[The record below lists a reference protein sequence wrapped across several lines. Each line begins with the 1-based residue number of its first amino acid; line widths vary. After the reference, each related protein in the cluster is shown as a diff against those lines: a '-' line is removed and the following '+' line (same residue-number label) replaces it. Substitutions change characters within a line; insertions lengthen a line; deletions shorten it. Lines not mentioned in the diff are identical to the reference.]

1 MPASEY
7 ILGLLRADLM
17 QFRPRGGHMQLF
29 RFALIALV
37 VSTAI
42 TRTGAQSNP
51 FLGAWNLTSDAPQS
65 YVYWLEVKEESG
77 KLSAM
82 FLNRGGHAVPVADVK
97 IADGTLSFV
106 FPTGQ
111 KPVVTLKASNDQL
124 MGTVGEK
131 INVTGVRPPQWG
143 ACDANGKHT
152 FGKPVALFDGKSTD
166 AWDVQHK
173 DRPMNWRVE
182 DGTMTNDPKANN
194 LVSKEKFFDFRLD
207 AEYKVSPKGNSGIY
221 LRGRYEMQVLD
232 DVGTPVFDR
241 GHMSIYG
248 RRAPSV
254 VASKPAGEW
263 QIAQVTIV
271 GNCVSATLNG
281 QKIHDNSKIAGITG
295 GALDA
300 KESEPGPIMIQ
311 GDHEKVWFRKVTVTP
326 IAGGSKTRSN

>member
-1 MPASEY
+1 
-7 ILGLLRADLM
+7 
-17 QFRPRGGHMQLF
+17 MQLF
-29 RFALIALV
+29 RFTLIALIAAL
-37 VSTAI
+37 AI
-42 TRTGAQSNP
+42 APTGAQSNP
-51 FLGAWNLTSDAPQS
+51 FLGAWNLTSDAPENF
-65 YVYWLEVKEESG
+65 VYWLEVKEEAG

-82 FLNRGGHAVPVADVK
+82 FLNRGGHAVPVEDVK

-111 KPVVTLKASNDQL
+111 KPVITLRASNGQL
-124 MGTVGEK
+124 SGTVGEK
-131 INVTGVRPPQWG
+131 TKVTGVRPPQWG
-143 ACDANGKHT
+143 ACDANAQHSLA
-152 FGKPVALFDGKSTD
+152 KPVALFDGKALD
-166 AWDVQHK
+166 AWDVQRK
-173 DRPMNWRVE
+173 DRPMGWMVE
-182 DGTMTNDPKANN
+182 DGTMTNEPKANN
-194 LVSKEKFFDFRLD
+194 LVSKEKFRDFRLD

-248 RRAPSV
+248 RKAPLV

-263 QIAQVTIV
+263 QTAQITIV

-281 QKIHDNSKIAGITG
+281 QKIHDNSKIVGITG

-300 KESEPGPIMIQ
+300 KETEPGPIMIQ

-326 IAGGSKTRSN
+326 ITSGSKIRSN